1 MEKRWYS
8 TSSRYFVLI
17 ICMMVVA
24 ACATTQQSFIKRAE
38 QAAFASRSIYE
49 TLAIQ
54 VVDEIEI
61 IVTKH
66 REGTITEED
75 KKRLNTLNELKKL
88 LDKYAST
95 HNLFVQSLKT
105 WETTKKEPEDTA
117 MLENQLLRLINMG
130 MDLAMDLN
138 LKVPERQRKE
148 EE

>member
-8 TSSRYFVLI
+8 TICPYFVLFVCI
-17 ICMMVVA
+17 MVFA
-24 ACATTQQSFIKRAE
+24 ACVTTQQSFIKRAE

-49 TLAIQ
+49 TLASQ
-54 VVDEIEI
+54 VVDEIQV
-61 IVTKH
+61 IVQKH
-66 REGTITEED
+66 REGTITEDD
-75 KKRLNTLNELKKL
+75 KKRLNSLNDLKKL

-105 WETTKKEPEDTA
+105 WETSQKEPEDTA

-148 EE
+148 Q

>member
-1 MEKRWYS
+1 MDKRWYS
-8 TSSRYFVLI
+8 RICTYFVLFVCI
-17 ICMMVVA
+17 IGFA
-24 ACATTQQSFIKRAE
+24 ACVTTQQSLIKRAE

-49 TLAIQ
+49 TLATQ

-61 IVTKH
+61 IVNKH
-66 REGTITEED
+66 REGTITEDD
-75 KKRLNTLNELKKL
+75 KKRLNTLNELKKV

-105 WETTKKEPEDTA
+105 WETSQKEPESTA

-138 LKVPERQRKE
+138 LKVPEKLRKE
-148 EE
+148 